1 MEKRSPKI
9 IEWIINEEVGDNV
22 DVISIV
28 DHPAIEIDFLKFSS
42 DKKMIFKTADEEKRI
57 IIGAAMIPN
66 KYIYRYDSFTDEE
79 YYGFF
84 SEQTIE
90 KSMELFMKNGSTK
103 STNLNH
109 NSKFFDG
116 VSVIESWQVVDE
128 NNDKAYALGYSNKDV
143 PKGTW
148 MVSMK
153 VDNDE
158 VWQSIKNGTYKG
170 FSIEAFLSQ
179 VTKMRKE
186 SSVENDLMQ
195 IVKSNMTT
203 MEKAE
208 AMAEYIIRLKL
219 ND

>member
-9 IEWIINEEVGDNV
+9 VELLIDENAGDMV
-22 DVISIV
+22 DVVSIV
-28 DHPAIEIDFLKFSS
+28 DHPAIEIDFMKFNS
-42 DKKMIFKTADEEKRI
+42 DKEKIKFQIENEEQRI
-57 IIGAAMIPN
+57 VTGPVMLHS

-79 YYGFF
+79 YYIYF
-84 SEQTIE
+84 SKDTV
-90 KSMELFMKNGSTK
+90 KKAMEIFMKNGSTK

-116 VSVIESWQVVDE
+116 VSVIESWIDGE
-128 NNDKAYALGYSNKDV
+128 RAKSLHYDLEPGNWFM
-143 PKGTW
+143 TF
-148 MVSMK
+148 K

-158 VWQSIKNGTYKG
+158 VWNAIKDGTYKG
-170 FSIEAFLSQ
+170 FSLEGYFSNI
-179 VTKMRKE
+179 VKMRKE
-186 SSVENDLMQ
+186 SSIEEDLMQ

>member
-1 MEKRSPKI
+1 MENRIPRV

-28 DHPAIEIDFLKFSS
+28 DHPAIELDFMKFNS
-42 DKKMIFKTADEEKRI
+42 DKKFNFKTADEEKRI

-109 NSKFFDG
+109 NDKFFDG
-116 VSVIESWQVVDE
+116 VSVIESWQVADE
-128 NNDKAYALGYSNKDV
+128 NNDKAYALGYNNKDV

-153 VDNDE
+153 IDNEE
-158 VWQSIKNGTYKG
+158 VWNSIKAGTYKG

-179 VTKMRKE
+179 VTKMRKQN
-186 SSVENDLMQ
+186 SIENDLLS
-195 IVKSNMTT
+195 IINSKENK
-203 MEKAE
+203 EKKVIDLYN
-208 AMAEYIIRLKL
+208 YIIKIKL
-219 ND
+219 DD